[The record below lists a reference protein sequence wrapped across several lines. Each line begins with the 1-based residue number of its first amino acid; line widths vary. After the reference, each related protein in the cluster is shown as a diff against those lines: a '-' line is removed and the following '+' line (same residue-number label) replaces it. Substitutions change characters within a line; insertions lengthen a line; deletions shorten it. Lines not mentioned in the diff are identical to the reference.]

1 MNIDSCVQI
10 PLLPLVT
17 LGKSLYSQLLLSTQ
31 EYKWV
36 PVRAEMVIVND
47 LAAVRRNIVIII
59 VVIVV
64 IIIIKY
70 QPKCGTYQD
79 MARGVFDEM
88 VE

>member
-1 MNIDSCVQI
+1 MGLNLAVATCCDPRQVI
-10 PLLPLVT
+10 
-17 LGKSLYSQLLLSTQ
+17 LLLLASLQPLQ